1 VTDERMP
8 SRNQNDAEIAEDL
21 KKDEMYV
28 WSGKV
33 TDFEETQ
40 SNNNDWG

>member
-1 VTDERMP
+1 MDRVTDERMP

-28 WSGKV
+28 
-33 TDFEETQ
+33 
-40 SNNNDWG
+40 